1 MIAFQASWVI
11 PVDGP
16 PLRSGVVTVGGGRVR
31 ALGRQGTL
39 EAGAQEVHDLGAGVL
54 MPGLVNAHCHLE
66 LSHLAGRLAGAAGFV
81 DWVERLVTTRG
92 EDPMDTVRART
103 AAAIE
108 ELERTGTVAV
118 GDVSNALAHL
128 DLLEDSSLRA
138 RVFFELI
145 GWDPTAAERV

>member
-1 MIAFQASWVI
+1 MGAS
-11 PVDGP
+11 P
-16 PLRSGVVTVGGGRVR
+16 PAAGGRGGGG
-31 ALGRQGTL
+31 AGGG
-39 EAGAQEVHDLGAGVL
+39 EARDLGPGVL

-92 EDPMDTVRART
+92 QDPMDTVRAR
-103 AAAIE
+103 ADAAIE

-128 DLLEDSSLRA
+128 DLLEDSSLR
-138 RVFFELI
+138 
-145 GWDPTAAERV
+145 